1 MSVPPPR
8 PVHAVEREDSRWM
21 GEALLQAH
29 QAGARGEVPVGAVV
43 IRDGALLGAAGNASV
58 AAHDPTA
65 HAEVGALRA
74 AAGAVGNYRLTGAA
88 LYVTVEPCP
97 MCMGAALQARIGRL
111 IYGCADPKAGA
122 AGSVIDL
129 TAHPELNHRLVVTAG
144 IEEASCRTLLQ
155 EFFRQRRAFPP
166 A

>member
-1 MSVPPPR
+1 
-8 PVHAVEREDSRWM
+8 M
-21 GEALLQAH
+21 GQAILQARE
-29 QAGARGEVPVGAVV
+29 AGARGEVPVGAVV

-74 AAGAVGNYRLTGAA
+74 AASAVGNYRLTGAA

-97 MCMGAALQARIGRL
+97 MCVGAALQARIARL
-111 IYGCADPKAGA
+111 VYGCADPKAGA

-129 TAHPELNHRLVVTAG
+129 SAHPVLNHRLVVTAG
-144 IEEASCRTLLQ
+144 IEEAACRSLLQ
-155 EFFRQRRAFPP
+155 EFFRQRRPSSP